1 LESVSDDPT
10 LSPDPGKHELD
21 IEDLRTSPIGKT
33 GWYLEFATATMAS
46 RMPDG
51 DPTIIFGPAEYL
63 TKDMVNHTR
72 VKANHDTGLWLY
84 TKDWVAFP
92 EPVIDPYGHKALAA
106 LFSPRV
112 PREFED
118 HEVFGKYY
126 RETPG
131 IWIAYTKDVV
141 HWYGHREILL
151 PDVLDTKL
159 GPGSTPIKTPHGWLP
174 LNHAVKIEETCESG
188 TRRYIT
194 LKEQE
199 AKGEKGDDDTRVYT
213 PQAILLDLHQPH
225 KCIGVS
231 EDLAEPNG
239 WEVNPKLHIKHLM
252 ITQAMKGLL
261 VDGQVTK
268 TIIGFY
274 GGGDTSFGALV
285 MDEDYVTNS
294 IYKVPQERIPQPTPK
309 P

>member
-1 LESVSDDPT
+1 MAHAPQGQRDRGPGQRGQGQRGERGDQDLFDKLVSINRVAKVVKG
-10 LSPDPGKHELD
+10 GKRFSFSALVVLGDGNGKVGYGLGKAKEVPAAIRKATDRAKRDMKLVSILD
-21 IEDLRTSPIGKT
+21 G
-33 GWYLEFATATMAS
+33 
-46 RMPDG
+46 
-51 DPTIIFGPAEYL
+51 TIP
-63 TKDMVNHTR
+63 
-72 VKANHDTGLWLY
+72 
-84 TKDWVAFP
+84 
-92 EPVIDPYGHKALAA
+92 
-106 LFSPRV
+106 
-112 PREFED
+112 